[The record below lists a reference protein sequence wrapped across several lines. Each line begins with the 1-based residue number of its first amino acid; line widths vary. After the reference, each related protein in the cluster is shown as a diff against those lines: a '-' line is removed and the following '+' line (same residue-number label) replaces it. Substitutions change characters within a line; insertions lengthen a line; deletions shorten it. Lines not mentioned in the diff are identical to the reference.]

1 MAGRPA
7 YMGSNALLRSP
18 HSLIDENIGY
28 LYKRL
33 SDSALSVRK
42 NTLMVLTH
50 LTLNGMVRTMS

>member
-1 MAGRPA
+1 
-7 YMGSNALLRSP
+7 MGSNALLRSP